1 MLDRRSSPRPLLTL
15 AVIALAIAA
24 VGPAIARPVPPGVS
38 AAEVEVAADAILC
51 DCGCH
56 PQSVHACACGRAEEM
71 WAELA
76 GEVAAGGPG
85 GGPLTGEQVIAKWVA
100 ERGETIL
107 LSPEASG
114 FNLVAWL
121 GPIVLLIVAAATLL
135 VVLRRL
141 AARRPPTPATAGAVA
156 PPIDP
161 AYLERIRK
169 DVEEFQ

>member
-1 MLDRRSSPRPLLTL
+1 MRDRRSTLRPLAALAVLTL
-15 AVIALAIAA
+15 AV
-24 VGPAIARPVPPGVS
+24 VGTAIARPVPPGVS
-38 AAEVEVAADAILC
+38 AVEVEVAADAILC

-71 WAELA
+71 WGELA
-76 GEVAAGGPG
+76 AEVAGGGPD

-121 GPIVLLIVAAATLL
+121 GPMVLLVVAAATLFL
-135 VVLRRL
+135 VLRRL
-141 AARRPPTPATAGAVA
+141 AARRDPVPAPAGPVA
-156 PPIDP
+156 PPVDP
-161 AYLERIRK
+161 AVLDRIRK
-169 DVEEFQ
+169 DVEEFR

>member
-1 MLDRRSSPRPLLTL
+1 LRDPRSNGRAIVALL
-15 AVIALAIAA
+15 ALAIAVSA
-24 VGPAIARPVPPGVS
+24 PAFARPVPPGVP

-71 WAELA
+71 WSELA
-76 GEVAAGGPG
+76 AEVASGGPD

-121 GPIVLLIVAAATLL
+121 GPIVLLIVAAATLF

-141 AARRPPTPATAGAVA
+141 AARRPPTPAPAGTAA
-156 PPIDP
+156 PAIDP

-169 DVEEFQ
+169 NVEELQ